1 MSYVQ
6 TLVPP
11 EHASNHVLV
20 VPEAWGPDRVRGLAD
35 AWFPDVRWLKEPRA
49 DAAPRPHGGA
59 RFRGMAT
66 GPAQQA
72 GPGVLGVG
80 DEHGAAGPFPVSET
94 LSPQAGLTGRA
105 AAYALGRVDG
115 MFDARA
121 GRPTTTEDRDGI
133 ARAFA
138 AGLPEGEELRLV
150 QWGVAV
156 ARKTSGVLLADG
168 RQLLHPDPA
177 SAVDLAL
184 FAAHLVPPDELLGL
198 LRSFVATAEQESST
212 TAPDGTARTRLVA
225 RTPYDG
231 TITVEAE
238 RVERV
243 PRALVGLD
251 WREYG
256 PHTYRMAWVPQDPYE
271 LGLEQPSGVHV
282 IARARMRAMIARIAL
297 LLHSTVG
304 GAMVDDGAFLAT
316 TAEVERRTAE
326 DQRTASRAWI

>member
-20 VPEAWGPDRVRGLAD
+20 VPDSWGPARVRGLAD
-35 AWFPDVRWLKEPRA
+35 AWFPDVHWLKEPQS
-49 DAAPRPHGGA
+49 DTEPRPMAGA

-66 GPAQQA
+66 EASRPP

-80 DEHGAAGPFPVSET
+80 AQHGAAGPFPVPEA
-94 LSPQAGLTGRA
+94 LSPQVGLSGPA

-121 GRPTTTEDRDGI
+121 GRPATTDDRDGI
-133 ARAFA
+133 SRAFA

-156 ARKTSGVLLADG
+156 ARKAGGVLLADG

-177 SAVDLAL
+177 GAVDLAL
-184 FAAHLVPPDELLGL
+184 YAAHPVGSGDLLGL
-198 LRSFVATAEQESST
+198 LRSLVATAEVEVEE
-212 TAPDGTARTRLVA
+212 TAADGTTRCRLVA

-231 TITVEAE
+231 VILVEAE
-238 RVERV
+238 RVDRV
-243 PRALVGLD
+243 PRAMAGLD

-256 PHTYRMAWVPQDPYE
+256 PHAYRVSWVPQDAYE
-271 LGLEQPSGVHV
+271 LELERPSGVHV
-282 IARARMRAMIARIAL
+282 IARARMRAMVARLAL
-297 LLHSTVG
+297 LLHARAG
-304 GAMVDDGAFLAT
+304 GTIVDDGAFLAT
-316 TAEVERRTAE
+316 VAEVERRTD
-326 DQRTASRAWI
+326 DQRTTARAWI